1 MRVGGCPVLLLESE
15 GEACHSV
22 LPLSRLGPNGMRAYR
37 GLVLGVLEDSYE
49 LVEDGLPKRERNLV
63 RSPAP

>member
-1 MRVGGCPVLLLESE
+1 
-15 GEACHSV
+15 
-22 LPLSRLGPNGMRAYR
+22 MRAYR